1 MKQKENERRL
11 TVNEGLIEDLR
22 IEGKEK
28 GEKIKKL
35 IGLNESQNEL
45 FGMMKE
51 GMVGAVEVLKQEMA
65 SFYDQTIRL
74 NN

>member
-1 MKQKENERRL
+1 M
-11 TVNEGLIEDLR
+11 NEGLIEDLT

-45 FGMMKE
+45 FGMVKE
-51 GMVGAVEVLKQEMA
+51 GMFGAVEVLKQEVA
-65 SFYDQTIRL
+65 SFYDKMIRL